1 MPSLAYLHPQIV
13 HFAVALLLVG
23 VAFRL
28 VSLTGR
34 LAFTGPV
41 ATSLV
46 VLGTIACVL
55 AVKSGTDAHAPVER
69 VPGARAAVT
78 EHEEWGIRARNMSF
92 VVASFELIALMLA
105 GRRPQAARV
114 FALGAGAVGVVG
126 CGLIYL
132 AADHGGQLV
141 YNYAGGVGLRS
152 GNPDDVGHLLVAGLY
167 HQANL
172 DRLAGKGPE
181 SAALIDLAA
190 TRNPQNVELQLVAV
204 EWTTEVRKD
213 PSAALLRLDQI
224 AVPTSDNRLR
234 IRSALARAGAL
245 AALGNVNAAR
255 QVLLTLKGEFPSSP
269 QIQRRLDEL
278 EKK

>member
-28 VSLTGR
+28 FSLTGR
-34 LAFTGPV
+34 LAFTGPA
-41 ATSLV
+41 ATTLV
-46 VLGTIACVL
+46 LLGTIACVL
-55 AVKSGTDAHAPVER
+55 AVRSGTDAHGPVER
-69 VPGARAAVT
+69 VPGARAAVM
-78 EHEEWGIRARNMSF
+78 EHEEWGIRARNMAF
-92 VVASFELIALMLA
+92 VVASFELLALMFA
-105 GRRPQAARV
+105 GRSPRAGR
-114 FALGAGAVGVVG
+114 ALAIGAGALGVVG
-126 CGLIYL
+126 CGLVYL

-167 HQANL
+167 HEANIE
-172 DRLAGKGPE
+172 RLAGKGPE
-181 SAALIDLAA
+181 SAALIDMAA
-190 TRNPQNVELQLVAV
+190 ARNPQNTELQLVAV
-204 EWTTEVRKD
+204 EWTTDVRKD
-213 PSAALLRLDQI
+213 PATALLRLDQI

-234 IRSALARAGAL
+234 VRSALARAGAL
-245 AALGNVNAAR
+245 SALGNVAAAR
-255 QVLLTLKGEFPSSP
+255 QVLLTLKGEFPANP